1 MPSALCVCARAGM
14 CVHACVRASTVHH
27 CATCLDLHLVPLQK
41 SKPSKSQ
48 AEKLKELELSG
59 LVDFDQQHARYSR

>member
-1 MPSALCVCARAGM
+1 M
-14 CVHACVRASTVHH
+14 
-27 CATCLDLHLVPLQK
+27 QK

-59 LVDFDQQHARYSR
+59 LVDFTQQHARSVVDPCSHLTPAHCQLLLLKLYSPAQHAELAI

>member
-1 MPSALCVCARAGM
+1 MDWVF
-14 CVHACVRASTVHH
+14 V
-27 CATCLDLHLVPLQK
+27 QK

-59 LVDFDQQHARYSR
+59 LVDFTQQHVRSVADLCSSFAPAHS

>member
-1 MPSALCVCARAGM
+1 M
-14 CVHACVRASTVHH
+14 
-27 CATCLDLHLVPLQK
+27 QK

-59 LVDFDQQHARYSR
+59 LVDFTQQHARSVTDLCSNFTPGQQQDIVVAVG

>member
-1 MPSALCVCARAGM
+1 M
-14 CVHACVRASTVHH
+14 
-27 CATCLDLHLVPLQK
+27 QK

-59 LVDFDQQHARYSR
+59 LVDFTQQHARSVADQQDVGVVVGWAATTNAEVCCGLLSHSIST